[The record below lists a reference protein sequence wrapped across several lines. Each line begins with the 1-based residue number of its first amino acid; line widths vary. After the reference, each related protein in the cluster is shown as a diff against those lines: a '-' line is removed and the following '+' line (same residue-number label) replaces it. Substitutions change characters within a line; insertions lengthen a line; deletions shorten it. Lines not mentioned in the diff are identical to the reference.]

1 MGVVSIREVASE
13 LGVSKDYAVRL
24 AKKCATELN
33 LKLHYRK
40 RNALSLAR
48 EDADRLINKYRPR
61 ASAAAATNDAGRFTG
76 FGYFYIMQLPPEDL
90 PTRLKIGYTDN
101 LDVRQSDHRTNS
113 PTLKLMRFWSCNRT
127 WEEAAKARITRQ
139 DCWRFEGERS
149 EAFDGDIQGFID
161 RAEAFFALM
170 PYPLLGRK

>member
-1 MGVVSIREVASE
+1 MGMVSIREVASE

-24 AKKCATELN
+24 AKKRATELN

-40 RNALSLAR
+40 HNALSLSR
-48 EDADRLINKYRPR
+48 EDADCLINNYRPR
-61 ASAAAATNDAGRFTG
+61 ASATNDAGRFTG
-76 FGYFYIMQLPPEDL
+76 VGYFYIMQLHPEDL

-113 PTLKLMRFWSCNRT
+113 QTLKLMRFWSCNRT

-139 DCWRFEGERS
+139 DCWRFGGERS
-149 EAFDGDIQGFID
+149 EAFYGDIQGFID

-170 PYPLLGRK
+170 PYP